1 MLLEVHEVNT
11 FYGTSHVLQGIT
23 LKVAEGELVALLGR
37 NGMGKSTTLKT
48 IMGLVKSKSG
58 FVIFDGKDITGFP
71 PFKIARAGIGYVPE
85 ERRIFPE
92 LTVLDNLLL
101 GVKGGKMGDPSDTN
115 VWTIERIFSHF
126 PKLKERTNQQG
137 RFLSGGE
144 QQMLSIGRSL
154 MGNPKLLLVD
164 EPSEGLAPIMVQEVR
179 NVLEEINKAG
189 VSILLVEHN
198 LKVAMSLAH
207 RVYLMSKAHIGY
219 NGSIE
224 EFRNNHEVRAKFWKF
239 EVASVQNGSK
249 RKFI

>member
-1 MLLEVHEVNT
+1 MLLEVHDLNT
-11 FYGTSHVLQGIT
+11 FYGASHVLQGIS
-23 LKVAEGELVALLGR
+23 LNVAEGELVALLGR

-58 FVIFDGKDITGFP
+58 SVIFEGKEITGFP
-71 PFKIARAGIGYVPE
+71 PFKAAQAGIGYVPE

-92 LTVLDNLLL
+92 LSVLDNLLL
-101 GVKGGKMGDPSDTN
+101 GVKGGKMGDPNDPN
-115 VWTIERIFSHF
+115 VWTIDRIFSHF

-164 EPSEGLAPIMVQEVR
+164 EPTEGLAPIMVQEVR
-179 NVLEEINKAG
+179 NVLAEINKAG

-198 LKVAMSLAH
+198 LKVALSLAH
-207 RVYLMSKAHIGY
+207 RVYLMGKAHIGY
-219 NGSIE
+219 NGTVE
-224 EFRNNHEVRAKFWKF
+224 ELKNNNEVRAKYL
-239 EVASVQNGSK
+239 EV
-249 RKFI
+249 